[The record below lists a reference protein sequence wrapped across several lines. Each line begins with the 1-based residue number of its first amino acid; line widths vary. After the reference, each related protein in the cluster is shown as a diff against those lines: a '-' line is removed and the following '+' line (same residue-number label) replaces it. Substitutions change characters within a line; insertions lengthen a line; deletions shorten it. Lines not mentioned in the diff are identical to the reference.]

1 MFRFPN
7 CTQYDSMD
15 CGPSCLRMIAL
26 YYGRDVSL
34 VYIRELCCST
44 NRGVSILG
52 LDRAAKLMGFDTIC
66 AKIKLDQIATSVPLP
81 CILHWNNE
89 HYVVLYKVKKRLGKN
104 YYFVSD
110 PIGSRLTYSENEF
123 DLYG

>member
-1 MFRFPN
+1 MLRFPN

-26 YYGRDVSL
+26 YYGKDISL
-34 VYIRELCCST
+34 VYLRELCCST

-52 LDRAAKLMGFDTIC
+52 IDRAAKLIGFDTIC
-66 AKIKLDQIATSVPLP
+66 AKIKFDQIDTSVPLP

-89 HYVVLYKVKKRLGKN
+89 HYVVLISVPLKSGPVK
-104 YYFVSD
+104 Y
-110 PIGSRLTYSENEF
+110 
-123 DLYG
+123 